1 MDIYSDGGARGNPGP
16 AASAFIVLD
25 DGNVIYKD
33 SKFLGKATNNV
44 AEYQGV
50 LLALAWLVN
59 SSIQYPVSGIQ
70 FFMDSELIVHQIN
83 GHYKVKDKKLKELFL
98 EVQAFLK
105 KIQPKII
112 FKNIPRTKNKLADF
126 LVNKTLDERS

>member
-59 SSIQYPVSGIQ
+59 SSIQYPVSSIR

>member
-1 MDIYSDGGARGNPGP
+1 
-16 AASAFIVLD
+16 
-25 DGNVIYKD
+25 
-33 SKFLGKATNNV
+33 
-44 AEYQGV
+44 
-50 LLALAWLVN
+50 
-59 SSIQYPVSGIQ
+59 
-70 FFMDSELIVHQIN
+70 MDSELIVHQIN